1 MSNSI
6 QNIKTLINSLP
17 SKDINLAGKFLIER
31 NFESLKELVDSA
43 IIRTRKNVSSEHP
56 KDEYTVVNLDR
67 LNMLK
72 AEVDI
77 YCIQLELPQQDNDEY
92 E

>member
-1 MSNSI
+1 M
-6 QNIKTLINSLP
+6 
-17 SKDINLAGKFLIER
+17 IER

-43 IIRTRKNVSSEHP
+43 IIRTRKNISSEHP